1 MHRVGFE
8 PTRANTF
15 DLKSNPLD
23 QLGHLCS
30 AENRN
35 CFPKDLFSVVDY
47 LFLFVVL
54 FSFTRPPFCVSI
66 FLTDFILFTLFPALH
81 SHKNILY
88 TLALYLLF
96 YSLTLFLLS
105 LTFLSSLVLVSILSL
120 VFFYCV
126 CVFYFILWYPC
137 FYFCLLHFTQSS
149 NLLLSASYPL

>member
-88 TLALYLLF
+88 TLTLYLLF

-105 LTFLSSLVLVSILSL
+105 LTFFIVSCSRIHFISCLLLLCLRLLFYSLVSL
-120 VFFYCV
+120 FLF
-126 CVFYFILWYPC
+126 
-137 FYFCLLHFTQSS
+137 
-149 NLLLSASYPL
+149 LSASFYSIK